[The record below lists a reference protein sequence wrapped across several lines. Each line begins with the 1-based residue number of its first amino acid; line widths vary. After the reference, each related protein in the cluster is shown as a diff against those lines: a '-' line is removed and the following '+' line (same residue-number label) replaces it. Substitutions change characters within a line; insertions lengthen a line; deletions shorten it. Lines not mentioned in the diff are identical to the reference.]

1 MSQDKTLP
9 GTHILFANAT
19 STGHS
24 QNQYGN
30 GKMDLSLH
38 RPGHQYPWLD
48 LGVIYFSNPTAEQYK
63 AAEEMQ
69 RAFPYGE
76 LAGNKSDMHRRLSF
90 KQAEY
95 INYLIRE
102 MLMDKLN
109 RGGIP
114 ADDEVDVIMKEI
126 RENSLPS
133 NRAKV
138 KEERGY
144 IFTDDQNL
152 LLSKLRSAA
161 SAKNIVLNI
170 MFESETRG
178 NISFTRP
185 GGNFRINFINVA
197 GQGDGLSDA
206 LKAAIYQIERTDNP
220 PKPPFPPNRIETE
233 DYKKFNKG

>member
-9 GTHILFANAT
+9 GAHILFAHAT
-19 STGHS
+19 STGRS

-30 GKMDLSLH
+30 GAMDLSLQ

-48 LGVIYFSNPTAEQYK
+48 LGSIYYSDPTPEQYK
-63 AAEEMQ
+63 AAEEMH
-69 RAFPYGE
+69 RVNPYGE
-76 LAGNKSDMHRRLSF
+76 LARNKSDIHRRLSF

-102 MLMDKLN
+102 MLTEKFSKD
-109 RGGIP
+109 GIP

-126 RENSLPS
+126 RENSLLS

-138 KEERGY
+138 GKEKEY

-161 SAKNIVLNI
+161 SAKNLVLNI

-206 LKAAIYQIERTDNP
+206 LKSAIYQIERTDNP